1 MISFTS
7 KHFFGP
13 DGQVILVP
21 RKTAIHMDYVYDNP
35 QLFGFRNRGHVESI
49 HQIGGGAWNPIMKRG
64 FIRGEYG
71 FDGKTHI
78 HNLTYEGDRGATP
91 IKFKKALETL
101 HQHYSNH
108 PKRKFSIGVFAYDG
122 DEDNRL
128 NDRVNKIVG
137 DKPIDDGMHTLKHL
151 EQFIGSIKD
160 KPTAQPV
167 KKIARRDAVPVVNT
181 SRLGREPNMGQGN
194 MTTAEWNFWRRKG
207 LGDSYN
213 PLMSFKQYISENWS
227 YARNN
232 EWKGEDAGKY
242 LFHVTDSKSAKKIID
257 QGQLVPSNVENIQ
270 PHIDSLK
277 RLTRMVRQLGIEPDS
292 LKRDLDI
299 LKKRTTNVFFSR
311 DVGDQGKSPSTW
323 MYGGKRRT
331 VLKFPIANI
340 PRNLARRF
348 EVDVPGSEVAN
359 RDRKPTNP
367 SAITIKGN
375 FPK

>member
-1 MISFTS
+1 MI
-7 KHFFGP
+7 
-13 DGQVILVP
+13 
-21 RKTAIHMDYVYDNP
+21 
-35 QLFGFRNRGHVESI
+35 
-49 HQIGGGAWNPIMKRG
+49 
-64 FIRGEYG
+64 
-71 FDGKTHI
+71 
-78 HNLTYEGDRGATP
+78 
-91 IKFKKALETL
+91 
-101 HQHYSNH
+101 
-108 PKRKFSIGVFAYDG
+108 
-122 DEDNRL
+122 
-128 NDRVNKIVG
+128 
-137 DKPIDDGMHTLKHL
+137 
-151 EQFIGSIKD
+151 
-160 KPTAQPV
+160 
-167 KKIARRDAVPVVNT
+167 
-181 SRLGREPNMGQGN
+181 
-194 MTTAEWNFWRRKG
+194 
-207 LGDSYN
+207 
-213 PLMSFKQYISENWS
+213 SFKQYISENWS

-242 LFHVTDSKSAKKIID
+242 LFHVTNAKSAKKIVD
-257 QGQLVPSNVENIQ
+257 QGQLIPSNVENIQ